1 MKRIAA
7 ALVVV
12 ACLLA
17 GCGSGGGTTG
27 ATTTASTISAAAAK
41 QQKGEADAICTRM
54 IAEAHRLGRKALA
67 AGVGEYDN
75 TLEFTTDGLIAP
87 ALPVVERSVRE
98 LRAVTTEAGE
108 PQLDGYVAMWDPILS
123 LLIERVQA
131 GRQGEGEQAHQIE
144 EQLIELA
151 GIQKDLAKEAGLKV
165 CTVNLID
172 SFTSSPPA

>member
-1 MKRIAA
+1 MKRTAA

-17 GCGSGGGTTG
+17 GCGSSGETTG
-27 ATTTASTISAAAAK
+27 EATAPTVSSAEA
-41 QQKGEADAICTRM
+41 QQQRRETDAVCTRM
-54 IAEAHRLGRKALA
+54 VAEAHRLGRKALSVSP
-67 AGVGEYDN
+67 GDYES

-87 ALPVVERSVRE
+87 ALPSLEKSVRE
-98 LRAVTTEAGE
+98 LRAVTAEGGE

-131 GRQGEGEQAHQIE
+131 GREGDIDGSHQLE

-151 GIQKDLAKEAGLKV
+151 AIQRRLAKEAGLKV
-165 CTVNLID
+165 CTVNLVG
-172 SFTSSPPA
+172 SFTSAAPQ

>member
-1 MKRIAA
+1 MKRSAT

-27 ATTTASTISAAAAK
+27 DVTTATTISTAAAK
-41 QQKGEADAICTRM
+41 QQRREADAVCTRM
-54 IAEAHRLGRKALA
+54 VAEAHRLGRKALSV
-67 AGVGEYDN
+67 GVSDYN
-75 TLEFTTDGLIAP
+75 STLEFTTDGLIAP
-87 ALPVVERSVRE
+87 AVPAVERSVRE
-98 LRAVTTEAGE
+98 LRAVTAEGGE

-131 GRQGEGEQAHQIE
+131 GREGDADGAHQLE

-151 GIQKDLAKEAGLKV
+151 GIQKRLAREAGLKV
-165 CTVNLID
+165 CTVNLIG
-172 SFTSSPPA
+172 SFTAVPPQ